1 MRLIL
6 FLALTLAAPAVAQGS
21 SETAD
26 PAPAI
31 RMIDAKGLSVADLMA
46 MAAAERRQPTALSCC
61 DWGGGC
67 IVHPQQSLPDS

>member
-6 FLALTLAAPAVAQGS
+6 FLALTLAAPAVAQDA
-21 SETAD
+21 SETAN
-26 PAPAI
+26 PAQAI
-31 RMIDAKGLSVADLMA
+31 RMIDAKGLSVAELMA

-67 IVHPQQSLPDS
+67 IVHPQQTVPES